1 MGAWVDH
8 PLSAFVS
15 DAVLYG
21 GTSHVQYSGGVLSR
35 LGTGSFWRFALPDIV
50 LGPTDV
56 TEIEITY
63 GAAGQNPSTAFN
75 VTLVIALDALSGAT
89 FDDFSDIGTT
99 KIDPANDNAVT
110 TDTQTYTLTVGPGV
124 YVPDNAAGEQANFDT
139 YVATGAR
146 PYVMFRNS
154 GNVTTISKIR
164 TRVVDGATLIPNF
177 RRHHQAPLRQ
187 YPRND
192 GLAGSVPRGW
202 PPPQSAQ
209 ASNRRAGG
217 YL

>member
-50 LGPTDV
+50 LGPADV
-56 TEIEITY
+56 TEVEITY

-89 FDDFSDIGTT
+89 FDDFSDLGTT

-154 GNVTTISKIR
+154 GNVTTIAKIR
-164 TRVVDGATLIPNF
+164 TRVLDGTAAPAATRI
-177 RRHHQAPLRQ
+177 RRDARLRQ
-187 YPRND
+187 FPLDYGTPRRNFPESK
-192 GLAGSVPRGW
+192 AY
-202 PPPQSAQ
+202 Q
-209 ASNRRAGG
+209 ASNRNGGG
-217 YL
+217 YR